1 MNRRKGSE
9 WMVVNVEIFM
19 EPWRNID
26 LLADNWF
33 QERLF
38 LARRYMT
45 SRFALMEC
53 FDHYFID
60 KTSSL
65 QG

>member
-38 LARRYMT
+38 LARR
-45 SRFALMEC
+45 
-53 FDHYFID
+53 
-60 KTSSL
+60 
-65 QG
+65 